1 MKKHI
6 LKLIMKFFKQ
16 ELDIFYFSPKEKES
30 KLQEEEKKIRLNY
43 PVGTKIITQS
53 NEPEDLLVAKVC
65 GYQKFHHGTF
75 ILVEKANGEQ
85 VFLCDKNPMIYSKER
100 EDALNTLPWFQRYN
114 VMTRNTYY
122 IPYKVAKIKENK

>member
-1 MKKHI
+1 MKKYL

-16 ELDIFYFSPKEKES
+16 ELDVFYFSPKEKE
-30 KLQEEEKKIRLNY
+30 KELQEEERRIKFNY
-43 PVGTKIITQS
+43 PVGTKIIAQS

-65 GYQKFHHGTF
+65 GYQNFHHGTF
-75 ILVEKANGEQ
+75 ILVEKPNGEQ
-85 VFLCDKNPMIYSKER
+85 VLLTDKNPMIHSQER